1 MLARYHLAQSR
12 ATGAPPR
19 DELARVVELVNAQ
32 CEADAAN
39 GWTYGVVQH
48 LALLALAHR
57 ALGDDNQA
65 AERLAAAI
73 PLAEPMGLVRTF
85 VDHGT
90 RMAALLR
97 DVAAREQDSSEQGFS
112 KQGSS
117 FVARLLA
124 AFRDDSLR
132 GQASSASP
140 VPASQPLIEPLRLRE
155 IEVLRHIA
163 SGRSNREIADE
174 MVLAE
179 STVKWYLRNIF
190 GKLNVH
196 RRTQALARA
205 RELNLL

>member
-97 DVAAREQDSSEQGFS
+97 DVAAREQ
-112 KQGSS
+112 GSS

-132 GQASSASP
+132 GQVSSAPP
-140 VPASQPLIEPLRLRE
+140 VPTSHLLIEPLRLRE

>member
-97 DVAAREQDSSEQGFS
+97 DVAAREQ
-112 KQGSS
+112 GSS